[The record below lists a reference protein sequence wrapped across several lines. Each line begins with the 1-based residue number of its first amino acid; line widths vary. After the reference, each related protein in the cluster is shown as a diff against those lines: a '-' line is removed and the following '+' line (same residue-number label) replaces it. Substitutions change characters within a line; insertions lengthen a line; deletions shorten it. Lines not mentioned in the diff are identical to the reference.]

1 MHNASTNNSS
11 TTQEIQEI
19 MLAYDLWFEETHTQ
33 IQLSEVLKTNIK
45 INIILIRWPSI
56 EDLMLFVFS
65 LTTARGTT
73 PLWNLI
79 VLQFSL
85 LRLGTGSTYNVDDQS
100 CDKRDAYVDSD
111 LYKIFWI
118 YFY

>member
-1 MHNASTNNSS
+1 MDNAAQTVLILHKKFKKLCLD
-11 TTQEIQEI
+11 TTSG
-19 MLAYDLWFEETHTQ
+19 LKKHTQ
-33 IQLSEVLKTNIK
+33 IQLSEVFKTNIK

-56 EDLMLFVFS
+56 EDLKLFAFS
-65 LTTARGTT
+65 LITARGTT

-85 LRLGTGSTYNVDDQS
+85 LRLGTGSTYIVDDQS
-100 CDKRDAYVDSD
+100 CDKRDTYVDSD